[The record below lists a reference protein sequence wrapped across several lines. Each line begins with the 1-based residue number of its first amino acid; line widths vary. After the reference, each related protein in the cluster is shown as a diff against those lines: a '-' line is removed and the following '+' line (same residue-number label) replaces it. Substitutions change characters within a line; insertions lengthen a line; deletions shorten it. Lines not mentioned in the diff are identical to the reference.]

1 LVKAATSGE
10 TCFFLGTDS
19 APHPRSGKESA
30 CGCAGIFNAL
40 HALESYATVF
50 EQVGALDQLEGFA
63 SEHGP
68 RFYGLPL
75 NTDQV
80 TLERSSQHIP
90 ERLSVPAS
98 TPAEASDES
107 PLTADEAP
115 VLFHAGET
123 LPWRVVADG

>member
-1 LVKAATSGE
+1 
-10 TCFFLGTDS
+10 
-19 APHPRSGKESA
+19 
-30 CGCAGIFNAL
+30 
-40 HALESYATVF
+40 VF

-123 LPWRVVADG
+123 LPWRVVVDG